1 MISVSNK
8 FLTWD
13 LASSEICRDVDPLM
27 EGLMLGLAVS
37 PDYRQAV
44 AHTSNN
50 QVIVLDIMLGQHR
63 VLNNPLDPPDDILGK
78 SRVKTCAEIKR
89 TLNVKQEWFSTFP
102 TNSNWNL

>member
-1 MISVSNK
+1 METVPGHNFAIFGFSLTSGGRYVISVSNK

-78 SRVKTCAEIKR
+78 G
-89 TLNVKQEWFSTFP
+89 
-102 TNSNWNL
+102 

>member
-1 MISVSNK
+1 MTRYVISVSNK

-13 LASSEICRDVDPLM
+13 LASSEICRDVDPHM

-50 QVIVLDIMLGQHR
+50 QVIVLDIILGQHR
-63 VLNNPLDPPDDILGK
+63 VLKNPLDPPDDILGM
-78 SRVKTCAEIKR
+78 I
-89 TLNVKQEWFSTFP
+89 LNVVLSFEEDGRTHGQTDRQ
-102 TNSNWNL
+102 T